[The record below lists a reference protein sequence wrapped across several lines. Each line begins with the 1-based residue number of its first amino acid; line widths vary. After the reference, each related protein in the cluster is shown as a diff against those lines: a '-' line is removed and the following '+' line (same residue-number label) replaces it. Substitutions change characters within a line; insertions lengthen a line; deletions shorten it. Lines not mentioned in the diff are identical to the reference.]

1 MAVQLA
7 VNTTQLLESGNT
19 SKMNRFQLFS
29 ILNLCCILSCA
40 SISLPWI
47 FLSVVKYGKM
57 AEKFL
62 YMSCFLICQ
71 CWRRSLHT
79 PVSCTNRQAS
89 YHHKRLRWKYCS
101 VGCPYGTSYTSYLFF
116 FNFEGNDIKSPHHL
130 LFIQMPIT
138 EHFASVQIPAFILPY
153 SISVYM
159 CLGCKGRRPSKD
171 WLRGRNQAAVKANIY
186 PELVHCWPEDWGT

>member
-71 CWRRSLHT
+71 C
-79 PVSCTNRQAS
+79 
-89 YHHKRLRWKYCS
+89 
-101 VGCPYGTSYTSYLFF
+101 
-116 FNFEGNDIKSPHHL
+116 
-130 LFIQMPIT
+130 
-138 EHFASVQIPAFILPY
+138 
-153 SISVYM
+153 
-159 CLGCKGRRPSKD
+159 
-171 WLRGRNQAAVKANIY
+171 
-186 PELVHCWPEDWGT
+186 